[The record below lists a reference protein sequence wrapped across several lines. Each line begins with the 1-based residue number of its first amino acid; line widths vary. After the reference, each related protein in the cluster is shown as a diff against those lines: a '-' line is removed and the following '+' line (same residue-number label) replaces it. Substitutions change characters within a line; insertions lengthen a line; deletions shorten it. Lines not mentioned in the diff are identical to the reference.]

1 MRTILAASLSAG
13 VAVVVTSP
21 ATAAAPP
28 PTVPFDPAIA
38 QYIEAVPSATGPAP
52 IGGPAAKASALRP
65 ALRAKVERL
74 AGTDAHALLNIAQD
88 PRFGARPLARAGS
101 RPVRTERQ
109 PPRGHARTGAAHTVP
124 QQPVLSSAAPNP
136 LAAAASTAGSGG
148 LLVVALLLIAITAAA
163 LAARVQ
169 RR

>member
-1 MRTILAASLSAG
+1 MSIRTVLAASLSAG

-74 AGTDAHALLNIAQD
+74 AGTDAPALLNIAQD
-88 PRFGARPLARAGS
+88 AQFGARPVSRAGS
-101 RPVRTERQ
+101 RPTHANRQ
-109 PPRGHARTGAAHTVP
+109 PPRARTGAAHTVP
-124 QQPVLSSAAPNP
+124 QQPVLSTATPGP

-148 LLVVALLLIAITAAA
+148 LLVVAILLIAITAAA
-163 LAARVQ
+163 LGSRVQ

>member
-74 AGTDAHALLNIAQD
+74 AGTDAPALLSIAQD
-88 PRFGARPLARAGS
+88 ARFGARSVARAGS

-109 PPRGHARTGAAHTVP
+109 LPRGHARTRAAHTVP